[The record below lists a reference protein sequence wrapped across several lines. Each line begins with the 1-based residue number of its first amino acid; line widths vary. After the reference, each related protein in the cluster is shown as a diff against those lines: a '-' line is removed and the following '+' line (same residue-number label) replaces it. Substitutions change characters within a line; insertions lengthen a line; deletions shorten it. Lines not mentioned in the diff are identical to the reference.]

1 MSESSTDFP
10 SDSDISPLD
19 LDSPSSNLSIDQY
32 EHCFKSESEY
42 DPSTTTEDEDFI
54 DDTELSDD
62 GSSPYVP
69 TDQSRRAS
77 LESGVQEEQHREEG
91 DGEEDEEY
99 DRCDCKHCYE
109 TLFIVG
115 KLIVRA

>member
-19 LDSPSSNLSIDQY
+19 IDSPSSNLSIDQY

-42 DPSTTTEDEDFI
+42 DLLTTTEDEDFI

-91 DGEEDEEY
+91 DGEEDEE
-99 DRCDCKHCYE
+99 
-109 TLFIVG
+109 
-115 KLIVRA
+115 